1 MRRTSF
7 RAVFDPGVLV
17 SAALSPAGTPARI
30 VEVWKGGGFELVVSE
45 ALLGELE
52 KVLLRPKFRRYLTE
66 AEALKYVGR
75 FGRLASVATDPEVV
89 PRITPDPKDDYLV
102 ALARCAR
109 ADFLV
114 SGDPHLTRLE
124 VPRPPVLSPRAFLE
138 LL

>member
-7 RAVFDPGVLV
+7 RAVIDPGVLV

-52 KVLLRPKFRRYLTE
+52 TVLLRPKFRRYLTE
-66 AEALKYVGR
+66 AEALEYVGR
-75 FGRLASVATDPEVV
+75 FGRLAKVATDPEVV
-89 PRITPDPKDDYLV
+89 PRITPDPRDDYLV
-102 ALARCAR
+102 ALARCSR

-114 SGDPHLTRLE
+114 SGDPHLTGLE
-124 VPRPPVLSPRAFLE
+124 DPRPPVLSPRAYLE